1 MSADP
6 PNAKLHLDPIWN
18 DIDSDRLMLSSI
30 NGPQQEEQQQEDDE
44 QRYEM
49 FEVQKNDKT
58 RRK

>member
-1 MSADP
+1 
-6 PNAKLHLDPIWN
+6 
-18 DIDSDRLMLSSI
+18 MLSSI